1 MIPKTILDRRYYTNF
16 DNYFIGE
23 DYSCLLDFLPCYF
36 HTKMF
41 PIPSNKVVYQSM
53 YINKDMA
60 TKFEINPVINYGG
73 TVSFSV
79 SYSIRRVTQESNVEN
94 GVFYNTTSGDTDFV
108 SYNNDFTAFKNNIL
122 QVVNQYPTSTFII
135 IFKLTFSGSSTFTG
149 DDNFGEFLVYFAPF
163 DSSFTQYDMP
173 NVVSGK
179 YRVYT
184 SKIDTAHISNMIFNY
199 LSLNED
205 SCFMLVRFD
214 LQSYTGQDRN
224 YGYTPQTLPITNKNI
239 ARCIALVGT
248 NESDR
253 VGTIDVK
260 LATDA
265 LYGFPLGS
273 TTYHSDKNE
282 RYWKH
287 RLGFINP
294 ILLVF
299 NTDIT
304 STIKFY
310 NATDDSKPSHNETF
324 QFLRYGYTTN
334 VNDIISGF
342 YSIGNYTPK
351 RIQFTHTIFK
361 MLEYYTGETI
371 SAINFNDKG
380 FHNKS
385 VEYGD
390 EITIAY
396 RDFSATPPFC
406 ESIIVL
412 LYLLKTG
419 GIQSSTIVNNCGTA
433 YQPNLYVTNAVA
445 PQFMGVYSTETDLI
459 YDTSY
464 NEVIPN
470 LPFTDSL
477 AE

>member
-41 PIPSNKVVYQSM
+41 PIPLNKVVYQSM

-79 SYSIRRVTQESNVEN
+79 SYSIRRITQESNVEN
-94 GVFYNTTSGDTDFV
+94 GVFYNTTSDNSNFV
-108 SYNNDFTAFKNNIL
+108 SYNNDFTTFKNNIL

-179 YRVYT
+179 YRAYT

-205 SCFMLVRFD
+205 SCFMVVRFD
-214 LQSYTGQDRN
+214 LQSYTGQNRN

-248 NESDR
+248 NENDV

-260 LATDA
+260 FATDA
-265 LYGFPLGS
+265 LYGYPLGS
-273 TTYHSDKNE
+273 LAYHSDSDE

-304 STIKFY
+304 SAIKFY
-310 NATDDSKPSHNETF
+310 DTTDDNKPLHNATF

-334 VNDIISGF
+334 VNDVISGF
-342 YSIGNYTPK
+342 YSIGNYKPK
-351 RIQFTHTIFK
+351 EIQFTHTMFK
-361 MLEYYTGETI
+361 MLEYYTGKTI
-371 SAINFNDKG
+371 TAINFNDIG
-380 FHNKS
+380 FHDKS
-385 VEYGD
+385 VNYGD
-390 EITIAY
+390 TITIAS
-396 RDFSATPPFC
+396 RDFSNRPPFC

-419 GIQSSTIVNNCGTA
+419 GIKSSTIVNNCGTA
-433 YQPNLYVTNAVA
+433 YQPNIYVTNTVA
-445 PQFMGVYSTETDLI
+445 PQFMGVYSSRTSLI
-459 YDTSY
+459 YDDSY
-464 NEVIPN
+464 DEVIPN
-470 LPFTDSL
+470 LPFADLL